1 MTQDRIGGNGHEM
14 PLFSDYFHYL
24 LGVTYQRVMLD
35 LKEGV
40 KLAVSLSK
48 KTIDYFQCKIS
59 DHR

>member
-24 LGVTYQRVMLD
+24 LGETYQRVMLD

-40 KLAVSLSK
+40 KLAVSLFTEK
-48 KTIDYFQCKIS
+48 N
-59 DHR
+59 HRLFSVQNQ